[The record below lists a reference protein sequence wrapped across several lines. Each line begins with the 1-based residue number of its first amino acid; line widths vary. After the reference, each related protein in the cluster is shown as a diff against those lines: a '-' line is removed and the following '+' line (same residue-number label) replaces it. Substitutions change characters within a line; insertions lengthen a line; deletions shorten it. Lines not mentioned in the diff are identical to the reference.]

1 MGLEKQMDHMANAM
15 SGGQQQRA
23 AIARALAVNPR
34 IIFADEP
41 TGNLD
46 SKTTMEILK
55 LMRRIVRE
63 QNQTLVM
70 VTHDNH
76 LASYADRKFHIVDGK
91 IFKIEECRHDEEE
104 EIE

>member
-1 MGLEKQMDHMANAM
+1 M
-15 SGGQQQRA
+15 
-23 AIARALAVNPR
+23 
-34 IIFADEP
+34 
-41 TGNLD
+41 
-46 SKTTMEILK
+46 K

-91 IFKIEECRHDEEE
+91 IFKIEECHHEEE
-104 EIE
+104 EKIE